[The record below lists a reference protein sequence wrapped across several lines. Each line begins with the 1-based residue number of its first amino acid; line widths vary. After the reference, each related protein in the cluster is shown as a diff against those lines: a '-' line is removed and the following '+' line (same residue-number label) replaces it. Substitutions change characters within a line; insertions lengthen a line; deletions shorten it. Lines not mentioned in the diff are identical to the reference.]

1 MSGPNGK
8 EKKEERRE
16 EEREKKKDE
25 RKRERESERRDA
37 LKQRD
42 ADQGAQLAGKS

>member
-42 ADQGAQLAGKS
+42 ADQGAQLTGKS